1 MKFTT
6 TFIILTLLFFSNS
19 FAKILDQA
27 IVIIEDDVI
36 TQSEFQD
43 KLKFIINQYRISGNP
58 LPNDRGAF
66 RQQILDGMVNTR
78 IQLNYAKRFGLNIE
92 EWMIDKAMEDMA
104 KRSGVSLTE
113 FREKI
118 ISQDVD
124 YNMYRNL
131 LKEDLIIREVKRGVV
146 AKQV

>member
-1 MKFTT
+1 MKFP
-6 TFIILTLLFFSNS
+6 TFIIITLLFFSNS
-19 FAKILDQA
+19 FAKMLDQV

-58 LPNDRGAF
+58 LPNDRSSF
-66 RQQILDGMVNTR
+66 RQQILDGMINIRLQV
-78 IQLNYAKRFGLNIE
+78 NYAKQFGLNIE
-92 EWMIDKAMEDMA
+92 EWMIDKAMENMA

-118 ISQDVD
+118 ISEGVD
-124 YNMYRNL
+124 SVSYTHLTLPTIL
-131 LKEDLIIREVKRGVV
+131 LV
-146 AKQV
+146 